1 MPYTKLYIQESALV
15 TLCICEDVNNTI
27 IFKILNLH
35 TCILSECLAA
45 IRPTST
51 SCTAPDFFT

>member
-1 MPYTKLYIQESALV
+1 MSYSKLCIQESALV
-15 TLCICEDVNNTI
+15 TLCICEDVNNTT
-27 IFKILNLH
+27 ILNLQ

-51 SCTAPDFFT
+51 SSTAPDFFT